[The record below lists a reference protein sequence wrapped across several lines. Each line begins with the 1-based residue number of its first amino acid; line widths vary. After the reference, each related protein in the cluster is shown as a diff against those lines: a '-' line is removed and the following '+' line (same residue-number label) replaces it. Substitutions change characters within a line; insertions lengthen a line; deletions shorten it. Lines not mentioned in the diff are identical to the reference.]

1 MDDYVAVEAYDVML
15 GASYNA
21 GGSQAPIEEPGH
33 ANATYG
39 QSTASWDL
47 VNGVTGKGWEL
58 MYFDVATMS
67 VKYYN
72 VYGTTDEEVRQ
83 NILPYLGSY
92 GDSFIGSYG
101 CK

>member
-1 MDDYVAVEAYDVML
+1 MDEYVEVQAYDVLL

-21 GGSQAPIEEPGH
+21 AGSEEEPGH

-47 VNGVTGKGWEL
+47 VNGVTGNGWDL
-58 MYFDVATMS
+58 MYFDVSTMS
-67 VKYYN
+67 IKYYN
-72 VYGTTDEEVRQ
+72 VYGTTDEEVREK
-83 NILPYLGSY
+83 ILPYLGSY